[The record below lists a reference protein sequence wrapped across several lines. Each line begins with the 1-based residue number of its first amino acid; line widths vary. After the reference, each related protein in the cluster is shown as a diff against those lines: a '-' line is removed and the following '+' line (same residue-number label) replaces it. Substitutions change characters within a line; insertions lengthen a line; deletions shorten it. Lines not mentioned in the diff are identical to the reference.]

1 MEISLE
7 KFVEEVTN
15 GNHEEL
21 KQIRDFQELI
31 KQLVREENEVYCVS
45 VTSNL

>member
-1 MEISLE
+1 MSLE

-21 KQIRDFQELI
+21 KRIREFQELI
-31 KQLVREENEVYCVS
+31 KQLVREENEIYFVS

>member
-1 MEISLE
+1 MSLE

-15 GNHEEL
+15 GNPEEL
-21 KQIRDFQELI
+21 KRIREFQELI
-31 KQLVREENEVYCVS
+31 KQLVREENEIYYVS